1 MAGRCVPENAF
12 EGVDALVNDDRL
24 EARLTD
30 LEGRYAFLDD
40 LLHHLESVVT
50 AQQRVIDEL
59 RDQLEQTRAALKQA
73 DLSGGTKQSEEP
85 PPPHY

>member
-1 MAGRCVPENAF
+1 M
-12 EGVDALVNDDRL
+12 NDDKL
-24 EARLTD
+24 EARLSD

-40 LLHHLESVVT
+40 LLQHLETVVT
-50 AQQRVIDEL
+50 AQQRVIDDL

-73 DLSGGTKQSEEP
+73 DFSGGSKQSEEP

>member
-1 MAGRCVPENAF
+1 MN
-12 EGVDALVNDDRL
+12 DANL

-40 LLHHLESVVT
+40 LLHHLETVVT
-50 AQQRVIDEL
+50 TQQRVIDEL
-59 RDQLEQTRAALKQA
+59 RDQLQQTREAVRQA
-73 DLSGGTKQSEEP
+73 DLSDGSSQNEEP